1 MQARKQSEP
10 AATPIQLSLRI
21 RHPDIDPEEISTS
34 LALTPEHCFKAG
46 DSRSARA
53 GSRTTGHHSQTYWLA
68 PVAPEALP
76 DPLEPTF
83 LAAIAARNLDPSVTV
98 TAQDLQEATRKVR
111 FRSVETLLLFFLQRL
126 VAKQAFL
133 QKIQAE
139 GGDVSLIMVIDR
151 ESAGDFTLPVTLA
164 RLLVQLGISIEFNF
178 DS

>member
-1 MQARKQSEP
+1 MQARKVPEP

-21 RHPDIDPEEISTS
+21 RHPDIDPEEISTC
-34 LALTPEHCFKAG
+34 LGLTPEHCFKAG
-46 DSRSARA
+46 SARA

-68 PVAPEALP
+68 PVTPEALP

-83 LAAIAARNLDPSVTV
+83 LAAIAARNLDRSVAA
-98 TAQDLQEATRKVR
+98 TAQDLQETTTKVR
-111 FRSVETLLLFFLQRL
+111 FRSVETLLLYFLQRL
-126 VAKQAFL
+126 VAKQSFL

-139 GGDVSLIMVIDR
+139 DGDVSLIMVIDR
-151 ESAGDFTLPVTLA
+151 ASAGDFTLPVTLA

>member
-1 MQARKQSEP
+1 
-10 AATPIQLSLRI
+10 
-21 RHPDIDPEEISTS
+21 
-34 LALTPEHCFKAG
+34 
-46 DSRSARA
+46 
-53 GSRTTGHHSQTYWLA
+53 
-68 PVAPEALP
+68 
-76 DPLEPTF
+76 
-83 LAAIAARNLDPSVTV
+83 
-98 TAQDLQEATRKVR
+98 
-111 FRSVETLLLFFLQRL
+111 LLLFFLQRL